1 MTLRTFF
8 SSTRNIIIV
17 VVVFLAIAGL
27 TIGLG
32 VGLTQGSSSGS
43 GASASASVGLAKL
56 TQDQCATARRL
67 CDSIAST
74 DSVQGEQCR
83 AHLAQYGC

>member
-1 MTLRTFF
+1 LRTFF

-27 TIGLG
+27 AIGLG

-43 GASASASVGLAKL
+43 GASTSVGPAKL

-83 AHLAQYGC
+83 ANLAQYGC